1 MGRERLN
8 FTAFLIVQFLYSF
21 SNCTIFI
28 QIITSYFIA
37 VQFLYNTPSET
48 LINKGQKKVL
58 QLLITSLNVLSS
70 QSKRLRQKLLYKY
83 TAKPKEATHG
93 K

>member
-1 MGRERLN
+1 MSY
-8 FTAFLIVQFLYSF
+8 FTAFY
-21 SNCTIFI
+21 NCTIFI